1 MKHLYA
7 TMFFFSLIALASCE
21 KGIAEEGQDN
31 TPTAGITEGDRK
43 NALTV
48 AQAQQAAAG
57 TQICVKG
64 YLVASTQKSMNN
76 ADFFSPFEGST
87 AIVLAD
93 KNSDSYL
100 YDDDLFP
107 ICLTDAS
114 KGIRDAYNLEAHP
127 EYHNQFVYILGT
139 REQYLSTAGLKKVK
153 GIEVDPNHV
162 ATPDEQG
169 DTPSGDEGDTPG
181 NPDNPET
188 PDTPENPD
196 ASGNPETPDTPSIPT
211 SNVLTV
217 AEAKSQKENAQIT
230 VQGYIVAAVS
240 GGKDYISF
248 ESPTFGG
255 NNTAIVLA
263 DKKYEEGTTFDTTG
277 YSDLYIIYLAD
288 SPKNIK
294 EELCLPKHPN
304 NQNRLVK
311 IKGKV
316 GFYFGMKLL
325 IKVESYQWITP

>member
-1 MKHLYA
+1 M
-7 TMFFFSLIALASCE
+7 ASCE
-21 KGIAEEGQDN
+21 KGIAEEGKSN

-48 AQAQQAAAG
+48 AQARQAAAG
-57 TQICVKG
+57 TLICVKG
-64 YLVASTQKSMNN
+64 YIVASTQKSMNN
-76 ADFFSPFEGST
+76 TDFFSPFEGST

-93 KNSDSYL
+93 KSSDNDL

-127 EYHNQFVYILGT
+127 EYHDKFVYILGT
-139 REQYLSTAGLKKVK
+139 REQYLATAGLKKVK

-162 ATPDEQG
+162 ITPDEQSENPDDSG
-169 DTPSGDEGDTPG
+169 NQDNPENPDSPVTPDNPDTPDI
-181 NPDNPET
+181 PET
-188 PDTPENPD
+188 PDTPDNPD
-196 ASGNPETPDTPSIPT
+196 NPSTPTT
-211 SNVLTV
+211 NVLTV

-240 GGKDYISF
+240 GGKEYISF